1 MFTLVHAGNTY
12 ATRGG
17 LAIYVKMKKR
27 KGGYSE
33 LQTPN
38 GTYVKLKDREIFI
51 TRRGFREYKMPLFLE
66 GYDFAVNLDIANN
79 KSAVPSPGI
88 MFINER
94 TNLRFDKR
102 MFLPRKMFLDS
113 GGFLM
118 LAGTAD
124 FLDPVELAE
133 TYNMYANFG
142 MTLDIPL
149 GNARLQS
156 MERAIFH
163 AHVQKLNTEIIKK
176 HLDGSVT
183 LYNISHGAT
192 PEVRTKYME
201 IVNDPDLDHWAC
213 AGSAGSPFDRLQNIL
228 ITVDNAGRKKL
239 KSIHV
244 LGVASPMYIPILAWL
259 GNYMDITSDAS
270 SAMKFASNYCVNELH
285 GTKLAQSYIG
295 NKAGTTGRPR
305 TKDFHP
311 KFMCSCNVCHAL
323 GSTEL
328 YQKIGTY
335 GASSPHTEV
344 LWVHNQSVYDE
355 YAASWNAL
363 ARACSPKEY
372 KEHYAKILAPNDR
385 SIVKAI
391 DIIEAW
397 KDSKAVDVC
406 SRFKTYM
413 KNSLG
418 KQVMRTG
425 DPKKFSL
432 ANPQEDTT
440 MSKLKTLDACARRY
454 LKYHGD
460 KLKKYAGYLMK

>member
-17 LAIYVKMKKR
+17 LCIYVKLKKR
-27 KGGYSE
+27 KGGYHE

-51 TRRGFREYKMPLFLE
+51 ARRGFREYNIPLFLE

-88 MFINER
+88 MFINEKH
-94 TNLRFDKR
+94 NLIFDKR

-124 FLDPVELAE
+124 FLDPIELAH
-133 TYNMYANFG
+133 TYNKFANYG
-142 MTLDIPL
+142 MVLDIPL
-149 GNARLQS
+149 GNARIQS
-156 MERAIFH
+156 DKRAIFH
-163 AHVQKLNTEIIKK
+163 AHVQKFNTEIIKK
-176 HLDGSVT
+176 HIDDSVT

-192 PEVRTKYME
+192 PERRTLYMS
-201 IVNDPDLDHWAC
+201 IVDDPDIDHWAC
-213 AGSAGSPFDRLQNIL
+213 AGSTGTPFDRLQNIL
-228 ITVDNAGRKKL
+228 VTIDNAGRKKL

-244 LGVASPMYIPILAWL
+244 LGVASPLYIPILAWI
-259 GNYMDITSDAS
+259 GRYVDITSDAS
-270 SAMKFASNYCVNELH
+270 SAMKFASNYCAVELH
-285 GTKLAQSYIG
+285 GIKLSQSYIG
-295 NKAGTTGRPR
+295 NKGGAIGRSR

-328 YQKIGTY
+328 FQKIGTY
-335 GASSPHTEV
+335 GASSAHTEV
-344 LWVHNQSVYDE
+344 LWIHNQSVYDE

-363 ARACSPKEY
+363 AKECSPKEY
-372 KEHYAKILAPNDR
+372 KEHYARILAPSDR
-385 SIVKAI
+385 SITKAI

-397 KDSKAVDVC
+397 KDSEAKKVC
-406 SRFKTYM
+406 NKFKSYM
-413 KNSLG
+413 RNTLG
-418 KQVMRTG
+418 IHAMGIG

-432 ANPQEDTT
+432 ADLQEDVT

-454 LKYHGD
+454 LKYHGK
-460 KLKKYAGYLMK
+460 KLEKYAGYLLK